1 MNVEDSES
9 CALGH
14 LMCLLLVIYGN
25 EKSNTSLLTAGNSA
39 YAPHFHSAPLKGWIP
54 SDFLAPGWDSQLP
67 GCSSDIPSPVL
78 LPTLFQLQSTELIKT
93 LAFNHKTCEF
103 YGAHFTCKHATQ
115 CWGPARGAGPPHT
128 PVGGIR

>member
-1 MNVEDSES
+1 MWRTASPVLS
-9 CALGH
+9 
-14 LMCLLLVIYGN
+14 VILCVFCWSFM
-25 EKSNTSLLTAGNSA
+25 EMKKVTQRSLLTAGNSA

-67 GCSSDIPSPVL
+67 GCSLDILSPVL

-103 YGAHFTCKHATQ
+103 YGARFTRKHATQ
-115 CWGPARGAGPPHT
+115 CWGPARGPGPPHT